1 MSTEREM
8 LEVVR
13 EYILNGRNRHAVLID
28 GEWGTGKTRFVKE
41 VLKPDL
47 EDMEDP
53 YMVIRVSLFGVASS
67 DELFNRVVESV
78 VHEYASI
85 ESDPTGKRP
94 EDLAK
99 FAKEAGISSVKT
111 QLKKVVGK
119 AGVSYSASP
128 KLMAS
133 LMCGKRCLI
142 VFDDVERRG
151 DISDDELFGAINDLV
166 EGQQRKVLL
175 VANNK
180 EPAKAI
186 PKEIMEKLIWP
197 VCPFMPD
204 IESLVHS
211 LFGDILSRYPSDIH
225 AEQELARTLQER
237 GFCNA
242 RALLKA
248 KGLFALIADTSF
260 VLDESHDIA
269 RKISTLHDVW
279 GFAFLAARGVC
290 PSMPSE
296 EGDAHESLIDT
307 LKRHDEKE
315 YFEKFS
321 LLPFIRHYFEKAEN
335 PDLDVMSEQ
344 LVDYA
349 DKYHPQTLREQRALE
364 AQDVVFGSRIDDDDA
379 EKAKG
384 SILEALEFGQLG
396 VSNIPKSLCA
406 LSLLE
411 SWGFVDEDAW
421 NDAVRFA
428 DEILS
433 SNIVESYRLI
443 SLDDFSWSCA
453 FFEQGGKGVEAVR
466 ALKKDAF
473 DRYDAFASDEMKKS
487 IDVSSPNSGSD
498 LAQLMEECLRS
509 SHFDLRLFS
518 EDMFAA
524 CVESSSV
531 DSLVAL
537 RVFLQGLKER
547 MFSVRYFEGAEEWL
561 HKSVGLVRDI
571 VPASK
576 MKKVHIDWMI
586 ASMEELLERLNCE
599 PN

>member
-186 PKEIMEKLIWP
+186 PKEIMEKLI
-197 VCPFMPD
+197 
-204 IESLVHS
+204 
-211 LFGDILSRYPSDIH
+211 
-225 AEQELARTLQER
+225 
-237 GFCNA
+237 
-242 RALLKA
+242 
-248 KGLFALIADTSF
+248 
-260 VLDESHDIA
+260 
-269 RKISTLHDVW
+269 
-279 GFAFLAARGVC
+279 
-290 PSMPSE
+290 
-296 EGDAHESLIDT
+296 
-307 LKRHDEKE
+307 
-315 YFEKFS
+315 
-321 LLPFIRHYFEKAEN
+321 
-335 PDLDVMSEQ
+335 
-344 LVDYA
+344 
-349 DKYHPQTLREQRALE
+349 
-364 AQDVVFGSRIDDDDA
+364 
-379 EKAKG
+379 
-384 SILEALEFGQLG
+384 
-396 VSNIPKSLCA
+396 
-406 LSLLE
+406 
-411 SWGFVDEDAW
+411 
-421 NDAVRFA
+421 
-428 DEILS
+428 
-433 SNIVESYRLI
+433 
-443 SLDDFSWSCA
+443 
-453 FFEQGGKGVEAVR
+453 
-466 ALKKDAF
+466 
-473 DRYDAFASDEMKKS
+473 
-487 IDVSSPNSGSD
+487 
-498 LAQLMEECLRS
+498 
-509 SHFDLRLFS
+509 
-518 EDMFAA
+518 
-524 CVESSSV
+524 
-531 DSLVAL
+531 
-537 RVFLQGLKER
+537 
-547 MFSVRYFEGAEEWL
+547 
-561 HKSVGLVRDI
+561 
-571 VPASK
+571 
-576 MKKVHIDWMI
+576 
-586 ASMEELLERLNCE
+586 
-599 PN
+599 